1 MNIFQEILKNIDIVI
16 QYQDIIK
23 KDLTQVQID
32 SLQEIAKSIP
42 NPDKMTLQETLNV
55 FKRISNLNIDILKLE
70 TNYKSIME
78 QWNKD
83 KNKNS

>member
-42 NPDKMTLQETLNV
+42 NLDKMTLPETLTV
-55 FKRISNLNIDILKLE
+55 FKKISNLNIDILKLE
-70 TNYKSIME
+70 TNYKIIME

-83 KNKNS
+83 KIKNS

>member
-23 KDLTQVQID
+23 KDLTQVQIY

-42 NPDKMTLQETLNV
+42 NLDKMTLPETLTV
-55 FKRISNLNIDILKLE
+55 FKKISNLNIDILKLE

>member
-23 KDLTQVQID
+23 KDLTQLQID
-32 SLQEIAKSIP
+32 SLHEIAKSIP

-55 FKRISNLNIDILKLE
+55 FKRISNLNIDILRLE

>member
-23 KDLTQVQID
+23 KDLTQLQID

>member
-23 KDLTQVQID
+23 KDLTQLQID

-42 NPDKMTLQETLNV
+42 NLDKMTLQETLTV

-70 TNYKSIME
+70 TNYKIIME

-83 KNKNS
+83 KIKNS

>member
-78 QWNKD
+78 QRNKD

>member
-23 KDLTQVQID
+23 KDLTEVQIY

-42 NPDKMTLQETLNV
+42 NLDKMTLPETLTV
-55 FKRISNLNIDILKLE
+55 FKKISNLNIDILKLE
-70 TNYKSIME
+70 TNYKIIME

-83 KNKNS
+83 KIKNS

>member
-78 QWNKD
+78 QRNKD
-83 KNKNS
+83 KNS